1 MLKLGLATLPLAL
14 GDGELFLSSSTS
26 TPMIT
31 KVEPANTTVDCNPYD
46 GQRYLIFG
54 NGNGIQDTQCTAS
67 WDIHQIQFWDENGD
81 RIIPTSASTSTG
93 TSEHGSHGPWNVLD
107 GDVTTFFAGDHDIG
121 MSCDCWDSS
130 KKDGQSIQ
138 IDLGGYKKVSKIMF
152 LQGGSGNE
160 WAISIL
166 RIHCGSVYQTNPLQ
180 LQISFG
186 ETDIECGPTH
196 CETTRMDPAYVHTCD
211 RAALTS
217 SLSVLTLLLLS
228 LWFS

>member
-1 MLKLGLATLPLAL
+1 
-14 GDGELFLSSSTS
+14 
-26 TPMIT
+26 MIT

-54 NGNGIQDTQCTAS
+54 NGNGIKDTQCTAS
-67 WDIHQIQFWDENGD
+67 WDIHQIEFWDENGD
-81 RIIPTSASTSTG
+81 KISPSSASTSTG
-93 TSEHGSHGPWNVLD
+93 TSEHGSYGPWNALD
-107 GDVTTFFAGDHDIG
+107 GDRSTFFAGDHDIG
-121 MSCDCWDSS
+121 MS
-130 KKDGQSIQ
+130 
-138 IDLGGYKKVSKIMF
+138 YKKISKIMF

-186 ETDIECGPTH
+186 ETDIECGPTG

-217 SLSVLTLLLLS
+217 SLSVVTLLMLS
-228 LWFS
+228 LWFN